1 MVATSPNG
9 HAARTMRLKLRIWR
23 QPGRDAPGKMV
34 SYEIGGVTPDMSFL
48 EMLDVLNEEL
58 IRRGEE
64 PVAFDSDCREGICG
78 NCGLVINGRAHGP
91 NPGTTVC
98 QLHMRFYRD
107 GDQIT
112 IEPWRARAFPIV
124 KDLCVDR

>member
-9 HAARTMRLKLRIWR
+9 HATRAMRLKLLIWR
-23 QPGRDAPGKMV
+23 QPSRDVPGRMV
-34 SYEIGGVTPDMSFL
+34 PYEIDGITPDMSFL

-91 NPGTTVC
+91 NPGTSSRSFTAST
-98 QLHMRFYRD
+98 RS
-107 GDQIT
+107 
-112 IEPWRARAFPIV
+112 
-124 KDLCVDR
+124 